1 MEIHNAINLDSAILY
16 GIINEKL
23 RLECDSL
30 EDLMSTM
37 DLDQSQL
44 QVRLD
49 EMGCYYDPVVNQLR
63 QK

>member
-1 MEIHNAINLDSAILY
+1 MEIHNAMNLDGAILY

-30 EDLMSTM
+30 EKLMTRM
-37 DLDQSQL
+37 ELDETKL
-44 QVRLD
+44 QEKLD